1 MKNVIGKLNVL
12 DLALVI
18 IGLCVF
24 GTGFVSL
31 FKSYSLATS
40 VINYI
45 AIGAMQLIFA
55 TCFALV
61 SRVAVKLGS
70 DNK

>member
-1 MKNVIGKLNVL
+1 MKNIIGKLNAL
-12 DLALVI
+12 DLVLVI
-18 IGLCVF
+18 VGLGVF

-40 VINYI
+40 VINYM

-55 TCFALV
+55 TCFTFVA
-61 SRVAVKLGS
+61 RAAVKLGS
-70 DNK
+70 DK

>member
-1 MKNVIGKLNVL
+1 MRNIIGKLNAL
-12 DLALVI
+12 DLVLVI
-18 IGLCVF
+18 VGLGMF
-24 GTGFVSL
+24 GAGFISL

-61 SRVAVKLGS
+61 ARTAVKLGS
-70 DNK
+70 DK